1 MTISSQLFS
10 ENMLARFSEMNEA
23 IQLRQTKISTGQSI
37 TAASDSPIDAVRL
50 SALNELTSEVDRYTT
65 NLTVAER
72 RLLLGDN
79 ALQSVDNLYTRLRE
93 VQLSAA
99 SDTLSNN
106 DRASIKL
113 EILGVKDQ
121 LLGLANTSDSSNQA
135 LFGGYAT
142 DLEPFSQNA
151 DGSVAYL
158 GDAGDHTLRAGE
170 TLRLPTSVNGGDV
183 FMRVDTGGS
192 VHSAFDLIDSFAQSL
207 DLSAGHK
214 TFSQDPAAGGLTLDI
229 VADRRPQ
236 NWSFDITGPNG
247 VATVSFLAVDGNPD
261 GAKAAINAVSA
272 ATGVTA
278 KDSASDG
285 RSLELATTTA
295 AGTETIRLSNLKIE
309 GQDLASFPPS
319 YFAKVTTSADG
330 RAALLTTRRALA
342 PVPDLVGTSFAPP
355 SNAST
360 AKFALEGKEYTLTY
374 TPSGTA
380 TTGGTAAIT
389 TTNGEVGLLTAN
401 VGKGL
406 STAAEVRITNDSGAN
421 ITAAFTITGF
431 LADGTAATE
440 SIAVNNS
447 TGFVAGSIAFQTI
460 TSIESSVPTGAVS
473 IGTAADVDGIR
484 TSSAVSTKDTA
495 LTLSGAL
502 LTAGD
507 IITLS
512 VAGGMLDG
520 SGPTPL
526 NNTEAGILGL
536 SNSASSVAGAAHPQ
550 TLVQGRAFTALS
562 AGSSQAMNVNLN
574 GKSITINHAKA
585 ADGSETITTN
595 ELLDIVTGSSGTT
608 GVTTGSGT
616 RSNIWTATGDTTTL
630 TIEGETLTANALTNV
645 TLSGGGVVV
654 DTTAGV
660 INGLEVADNT
670 SDINIVISGFKND
683 GSAGTKTLSYSNSF
697 LNGLSP
703 TMNTTALRG
712 TYVAAQINADADVA
726 ALNITATADNAG
738 NIQLID
744 PNARALALATA
755 INADVELA
763 AKGVQAKASTDGTGF
778 LSVGTLI
785 VSGEN
790 ATQPGG
796 GKAINPTTKINIS
809 SDAVLGHISVV
820 DSLTSPLMGFDVSQ
834 SVLGT
839 LGETLI
845 IPVSQ
850 GMSAHKEHMSSLAD
864 SIALSRTILGSRLQR
879 VTSHEA
885 VLGERSL
892 LLSQEVGDL
901 SQANIEELITELTSL
916 LVSRDASRQAYSMIS
931 QSSLFDFIK

>member
-10 ENMLARFSEMNEA
+10 ENMLTRFSEMNEA

-50 SALNELTSEVDRYTT
+50 SALNELTSEVDRYAT
-65 NLTVAER
+65 NLTVAQR

-121 LLGLANTSDSSNQA
+121 LLGLANTADSSNQA

-151 DGSVAYL
+151 DGSIAYL

-278 KDSASDG
+278 TDSASDG

-309 GQDLASFPPS
+309 GQDLANFPPS

-355 SNAST
+355 SGAST

-380 TTGGTAAIT
+380 TAGGTAAIT
-389 TTNGEVGLLTAN
+389 TTKGEVGLLTAN

-406 STAAEVRITNDSGAN
+406 STAGAVRITNGSGAN
-421 ITAAFTITGF
+421 ITAAFTVTGF

-447 TGFVAGSIAFQTI
+447 TGFVDGSTVFQTI
-460 TSIESSVPTGAVS
+460 TSIESSVATGAVS
-473 IGTAADVDGIR
+473 IGTAADADGIR

-520 SGPTPL
+520 GGPTPL
-526 NNTEAGILGL
+526 NNAEATILGL

-562 AGSSQAMNVNLN
+562 AGSSQAMEVNLN
-574 GKSITINHAKA
+574 GKSITINHAKES
-585 ADGSETITTN
+585 DGSETITTN
-595 ELLDIVTGSSGTT
+595 ELLDIITGSSGTT
-608 GVTTGSGT
+608 GVTTGSVT
-616 RSNIWTATGDTTTL
+616 RSNIWTATGNTTTL
-630 TIEGETLTANALTNV
+630 TIEGETLTANAATVTSGLTGVSVN
-645 TLSGGGVVV
+645 SGAV
-654 DTTAGV
+654 
-660 INGLEVADNT
+660 NGLTITAANA
-670 SDINIVISGFKND
+670 NIGITI
-683 GSAGTKTLSYSNSF
+683 AGEAFSF
-697 LNGLSP
+697 
-703 TMNTTALRG
+703 TDTALDTLGHTTVGTRG
-712 TYVAAQINADADVA
+712 TYIAAQITANSALS
-726 ALNITATADNAG
+726 ALNITAAADSSG
-738 NIQLID
+738 NIQLTD

-755 INADVELA
+755 INNDPELA
-763 AKGVQAKASTDGTGF
+763 AKGVQAKASTDGTGS

-834 SVLGT
+834 GVLGT

-864 SIALSRTILGSRLQR
+864 SIALSRTVLGSRLQR

-916 LVSRDASRQAYSMIS
+916 MVSRDASRQAYSMIS

>member
-50 SALNELTSEVDRYTT
+50 SALNELTSEVDRYAT
-65 NLTVAER
+65 NLTVAQR

-121 LLGLANTSDSSNQA
+121 LLGLANTADSSNQA

-151 DGSVAYL
+151 DGSIAYL

-278 KDSASDG
+278 TDSASDG

-309 GQDLASFPPS
+309 GQDLANFPPS

-380 TTGGTAAIT
+380 TAGGTAAIT

-406 STAAEVRITNDSGAN
+406 STAAAVRITNDSGAN
-421 ITAAFTITGF
+421 ITAAFTVTGF

-447 TGFVAGSIAFQTI
+447 TGFVDGAIAFQTI

-520 SGPTPL
+520 GGPTPL
-526 NNTEAGILGL
+526 NNAEAGILGL

-562 AGSSQAMNVNLN
+562 AGSSQAMEVNLN

-585 ADGSETITTN
+585 SDGSETITTN
-595 ELLDIVTGSSGTT
+595 ELLDIITGSSGTT

-616 RSNIWTATGDTTTL
+616 RSNIWTATGNTTTL
-630 TIEGETLTANALTNV
+630 TIEGETLTANAETV
-645 TLSGGGVVV
+645 IGATPTGVSVISSGNIIQADGGTSTTMTVVI
-654 DTTAGV
+654 AGV
-660 INGLEVADNT
+660 TVNAAGDANQNT
-670 SDINIVISGFKND
+670 
-683 GSAGTKTLSYSNSF
+683 
-697 LNGLSP
+697 
-703 TMNTTALRG
+703 R
-712 TYVAAQINADADVA
+712 AANLKAAIDADVA
-726 ALNITATADNAG
+726 LNALNIKATASTDSSG
-738 NIQLID
+738 QVTLSD
-744 PNARALALATA
+744 PNARALALAIA
-755 INADVELA
+755 INNDVELA

-778 LSVGTLI
+778 LSVGTLT

-834 SVLGT
+834 GVLGT

-864 SIALSRTILGSRLQR
+864 SIALSRTVLGSRLQR

-916 LVSRDASRQAYSMIS
+916 MVSRDASRQAYSMIS